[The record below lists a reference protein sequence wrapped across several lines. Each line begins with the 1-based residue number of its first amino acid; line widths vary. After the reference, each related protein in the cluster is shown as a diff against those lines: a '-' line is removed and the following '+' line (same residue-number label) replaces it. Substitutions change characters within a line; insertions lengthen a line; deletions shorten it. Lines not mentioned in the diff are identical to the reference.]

1 MEVPAGP
8 LADLVLECL
17 RLVEETFSGISFLEF
32 AAKAVLASQGSFFLF
47 SFVKHRHIGNDRPLS
62 WYMASEISIP
72 SFYRHRTAFVY
83 RRQCVKNLPS
93 VRRHH
98 EYSL

>member
-1 MEVPAGP
+1 LEVPAGP

-47 SFVKHRHIGNDRPLS
+47 SF
-62 WYMASEISIP
+62 E
-72 SFYRHRTAFVY
+72 
-83 RRQCVKNLPS
+83 
-93 VRRHH
+93 
-98 EYSL
+98 